1 MSIPSAIMRV
11 EITKATIKFSWPSQR
26 ARSKVGSAQM
36 RFVPGMDKEQL
47 EKVADAMISL
57 CNGMSISF
65 IKFFMHSLAEIFR
78 KLTKSLGKWP
88 VREEWPLAIY
98 NIYAAQILEGKGSRS
113 VESSRTRWSGVKRV
127 FESLML
133 KGLVPAMNLPGK
145 AGTNSK
151 KRSDPS
157 AAEVLGESYVPVS
170 PVGISDVTI
179 PKSYLCDL
187 NYSKNDE
194 DFFGAM
200 QALLQSASDTVFQ
213 VSRAYWDEML
223 RCHEAGEILR
233 RSVSRSDLLIAMEDP
248 QWQDGSH
255 SWKNHIAFPGTR
267 EGLAYFLGAIEY
279 HFFETGQFTRLGL
292 SEARELPFLRSLMGN
307 SRTPILF
314 YEGLRK
320 ELGAKDDA
328 TNTLCRA
335 LGVLTTRDCA
345 AATSIL
351 IHEQPRFNPESI
363 ERADAYDSNG
373 KTLISIVSE
382 ALWFE
387 SVGAHTK
394 LIEFTIPKE
403 RAKAR
408 KGGLLSPIAS
418 EIFFDVERLTSRL
431 REKAKCDQPD
441 IARKLFLV
449 GSQHGFGHVG
459 RVGTYFNSRHKPSV
473 LAKMSKELEQAG
485 FDSHNFQ
492 LSKVRNTQGI
502 LVWLRTGS
510 LAAMAASMGNSI
522 QVVLENYIPDWV
534 YRRMLIRV
542 ARRFQQKLIVLA
554 TTGSPWQL
562 SVSDFYD
569 QKGLKDLVLELLS
582 TGHPGSPLAKAFHKA
597 YASSDD
603 SSLGAVP
610 EGEAYISISPESV
623 AALEVFVRAGSSAG
637 YLGNDD
643 LATKLYDL
651 YDLIYA
657 AVQSVELDDVDSAI
671 ADLISGGSRA
681 QLKAIWKKSREYVSV
696 FEAKVK
702 NPMIRDS

>member
-1 MSIPSAIMRV
+1 MSIPSALMRV
-11 EITKATIKFSWPSQR
+11 EITKTTIKFSWTSQR
-26 ARSKVGSAQM
+26 ARSKVGSSQM
-36 RFVPGMDKEQL
+36 KFVPGMDEQQL
-47 EKVADAMISL
+47 EKVADVVISL
-57 CNGMSISF
+57 CNGMSIAST
-65 IKFFMHSLAEIFR
+65 KFFMASLAEIFR
-78 KLTKSLGKWP
+78 KLTRSLGKWP

-98 NIYAAQILEGKGSRS
+98 NIYAAIILEGKGTRS
-113 VESSRTRWSGVKRV
+113 VDSSRIRWYGIKRV

-133 KGLVPAMNLPGK
+133 VGLVPTMSLPGK
-145 AGTNSK
+145 PKTNNK
-151 KRSDPS
+151 KRGDPS
-157 AAEVLGESYVPVS
+157 SAEVLGESYVPVS
-170 PVGISDVTI
+170 PVGISDTTI

-200 QALLQSASDTVFQ
+200 QAQLQSASDTVFQ
-213 VSRAYWDEML
+213 ISRAYWDEML
-223 RCHEAGEILR
+223 RCHEAGEALR
-233 RSVSRSDLLIAMEDP
+233 KSISQSDLLLAMEDP

-255 SWKNHIAFPGTR
+255 MWKDHIAYPGTR
-267 EGLAYFLGAIEY
+267 EGLAYLLGAIEY
-279 HFFETGQFTRLGL
+279 HFFETGKFTRLGL
-292 SEARELPFLRSLMGN
+292 SEAKELPFLRNLLRN
-307 SRTPILF
+307 SRAPKMF
-314 YEGLRK
+314 YERLGK
-320 ELGAKDDA
+320 ELGADDDA
-328 TNTLCRA
+328 INILCRA

-345 AATSIL
+345 AATAIL

-373 KTLISIVSE
+373 KTLISIVSD

-387 SVGAHTK
+387 SIGTKTK

-418 EIFFDVERLTSRL
+418 EMFFDVERITNRL
-431 REKAKCDQPD
+431 REKAKRDQPD
-441 IARKLFLV
+441 VARKLFLI
-449 GSQHGFGHVG
+449 GSQLGFGHVG
-459 RVGTYFNSRHKPSV
+459 RVGAYFNSQVKPSV
-473 LAKMSKELEQAG
+473 FTKMSVELEQAG
-485 FDSHNFQ
+485 FESRNFQ
-492 LSKVRNTQGI
+492 LAKVRNTQGI

-522 QVVLENYIPDWV
+522 RVVLNNYIPDWV

-542 ARRFQQKLIVLA
+542 ARRFQQKLIILA

-569 QKGLKDLVLELLS
+569 HEGLKNLVLELLS

-597 YASSDD
+597 YASADD
-603 SSLGAVP
+603 SGWGAVP
-610 EGEAYISISPESV
+610 QGEAYISLSPESV
-623 AALEVFVRAGSSAG
+623 AALEVFVRAGSSTG
-637 YLGNDD
+637 TLGNDD

-657 AVQSVELDDVDSAI
+657 AVHSAELDDVDSAI
-671 ADLISGGSRA
+671 TNLISGGSRA
-681 QLKAIWKKSREYVSV
+681 QLKAIWKKSREYVPV

-702 NPMIRDS
+702 NSLNEDS